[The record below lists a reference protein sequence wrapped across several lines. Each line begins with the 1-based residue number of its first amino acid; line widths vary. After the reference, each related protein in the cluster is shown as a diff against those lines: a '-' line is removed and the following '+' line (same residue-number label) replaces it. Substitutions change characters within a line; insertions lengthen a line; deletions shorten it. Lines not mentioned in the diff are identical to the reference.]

1 MMHLKE
7 VKLDLQSFADD
18 EKEIIIEQDG
28 NIIFTRLGN
37 IINFKLI
44 RSEEGTF
51 VEYNDVKLP
60 YKTFLAKEI
69 ARLDVLAAR
78 IVEKRHNIEPYIDA
92 NSKLNTYSFKKE
104 GEGLALLNLECSNP
118 LVFGTKVTFVT
129 ADAGHGK
136 TVLLK
141 EFQKRQAEKY
151 LNGASNFIFWHIDL
165 QGRDLVR
172 LNEAIMYDL
181 GELRFAGLYYS
192 SIITLIKHNLIV
204 LGIDGFDELA
214 AEVGGEIALGSLS
227 SLVALMEGQGVLIAA
242 SRRTFFN
249 TQDYIKRTKFLQSKI
264 PHECAFNELRISDWT
279 EKENIEYLGYFFDN
293 PEKIYSELV
302 ETLKVKEHPLLT
314 RPYLFTKIVKVIQE
328 DKINA
333 SDFITSNGNP
343 LDSINDVIEAFVKRE
358 VSKWKDT
365 DKETGNPYLSFE
377 QHIELLSS
385 IAQEM
390 WESQCDIISVETIQF
405 ILSILLDNWKIEE
418 KIKPVI
424 FRMSESHALL
434 IPVENKDNFRK
445 FDHLEFKN
453 FFISRSLISIFRDYL
468 QFGSSTAIRKFLSI
482 AQLPDSVARYC
493 TKRVECQDIE
503 ALIQKF
509 NKLVSD
515 EWKPTYL
522 QANIGTLIP
531 FILDGFQCKN
541 PIIVEK
547 KVTFSSLIF
556 ESKILFNVHFNN
568 CNFINISF
576 KDTSLNHL
584 SFNNCIFNEIRIY
597 EDTRNQFI
605 DVIFNDCDI
614 TAVILIDEHDNNY
627 AEYSPIGIKMILNE
641 FNFQIKIENEIVSLK
656 EELLVKNEKFKKL
669 VKKFLTK
676 FNTSTYQYEKDIRSD
691 VSFSGNSDVII
702 DEIIPLLIEHQIIE
716 IKETQKSK
724 QANTRAW
731 RLIYRDI
738 PGIFQAED
746 SPESILFKFWQEVNN
761 HE

>member
-1 MMHLKE
+1 MIK
-7 VKLDLQSFADD
+7 VKDIISDLQSFADD
-18 EKEIIIEQDG
+18 EKDIIIEPDG
-28 NIIFTRLGN
+28 NVIFSRLGN
-37 IINFKLI
+37 IVNFKLHQGE
-44 RSEEGTF
+44 SGTF
-51 VEYNDVKLP
+51 VEYNDARVP
-60 YKTFLAKEI
+60 YRTFLAKEI
-69 ARLDVLAAR
+69 ARLDLLAAR
-78 IVEKRHNIEPYIDA
+78 IVEKRHNIEPFIDA
-92 NSKLNTYSFKKE
+92 NSKLNTYSNKTEGKGLFLLEKE
-104 GEGLALLNLECSNP
+104 GANP

-136 TVLLK
+136 TVLLR
-141 EFQKRQAEKY
+141 EFQKQQAENY
-151 LNGASNFIFWHIDL
+151 LKGSSNFLFWHIDL

-181 GELRFAGLYYS
+181 GELRFSGLYYS

-214 AEVGGEIALGSLS
+214 AEVGGEMALGSLS

-279 EKENIEYLGYFFDN
+279 EKENLEYLSYFFEN
-293 PEKIYSELV
+293 PVNVYEDIVRS
-302 ETLKVKEHPLLT
+302 LKSKEHPLLT
-314 RPYLFTKIVKVIQE
+314 RPYLFTKIVKVLKE

-333 SDFITSNGNP
+333 SDFITADGNP
-343 LDSINDVIEAFVKRE
+343 LDSLNDVIEAFVRRE

-365 DKETGNPYLSFE
+365 DKETGKPYLTFE
-377 QHIELLSS
+377 QHMELLSI

-390 WESQCDIISVETIQF
+390 WESQTDLISVETIQF
-405 ILSILLDNWKIEE
+405 LLSYYLDNWKIEE
-418 KIKPVI
+418 KLKPI
-424 FRMSESHALL
+424 IIRMSESHALL

-453 FFISRSLISIFRDYL
+453 FFIAKSLISLLENFL
-468 QFGSSTAIRKFLSI
+468 ESGNANPVRKFLSI

-493 TKRVECQDIE
+493 TKRVESANIPG
-503 ALIQKF
+503 LINRF

-531 FILDGFQCKN
+531 FILDGYRDS
-541 PIIVEK
+541 PISVEHK
-547 KVTFSSLIF
+547 ITFSSLIF
-556 ESKILFNVHFNN
+556 ETKSLYNIKFNS

-576 KDTSLNHL
+576 KDTNLNNITF
-584 SFNNCIFNEIRIY
+584 SGSTFNEIRIF
-597 EDTRNQFI
+597 EDSNNSFNNVVF
-605 DVIFNDCDI
+605 DSCVISAI
-614 TAVILIDEHDNNY
+614 ILIDDQETNY
-627 AEYSPIGIKMILNE
+627 AEYSPKGINSELTRLGFIVKE
-641 FNFQIKIENEIVSLK
+641 ENEIEQRQQEIIV
-656 EELLVKNEKFKKL
+656 VNPQFKKY

-676 FNTSTYQYEKDIRSD
+676 FNTSTYQYEKDIHEDLSY
-691 VSFSGNSDVII
+691 SGHSTTII
-702 DEIIPLLIEHQIIE
+702 EEVIPLLVEFEIIE
-716 IKETQKSK
+716 FKETQKSK

-731 RLIYRDI
+731 RLISRDI
-738 PGIFQAED
+738 PAIFQGED
-746 SPESILFKFWQEVNN
+746 NPSSPLYKFWMDVNS